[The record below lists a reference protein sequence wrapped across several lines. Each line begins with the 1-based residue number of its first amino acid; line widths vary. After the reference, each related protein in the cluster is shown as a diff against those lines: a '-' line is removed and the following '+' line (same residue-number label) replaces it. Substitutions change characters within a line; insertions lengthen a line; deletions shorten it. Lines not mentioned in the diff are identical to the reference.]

1 MGLFYPAP
9 GFSASQKMVEVAR
22 YGDFERGL
30 STNEIMLLQFE
41 SERKELMRYGR
52 KKEKNPRIL
61 KNRLK
66 ILNNKIEY
74 LQREIKYRPAQP
86 VPAKPA
92 HAAPNA
98 VSPVQ
103 VDFRPAA
110 VSEAR
115 AGFQRMPA
123 PAKPRPPKTGA
134 DWKQMSRS
142 DKEIYIL
149 SLMGNLSRRDVYL
162 MKPYN
167 YYIDMIDQAVE
178 KNPSLKK
185 EFVHHILM
193 MTAYENE
200 PDTRKDL
207 EKVWK

>member
-22 YGDFERGL
+22 YGDFDRAL
-30 STNEIMLLQFE
+30 SANEVMLLQFE
-41 SERKELMRYGR
+41 SERKELMRHGR

-61 KNRLK
+61 KNRIK

-74 LQREIKYRPAQP
+74 LQRGIKYKPAQP
-86 VPAKPA
+86 ILAKPVR
-92 HAAPNA
+92 AA
-98 VSPVQ
+98 SPVQ
-103 VDFRPAA
+103 VGFRPAA
-110 VSEAR
+110 VSAAR
-115 AGFQRMPA
+115 ADFQQMPA
-123 PAKPRPPKTGA
+123 PVKPRAPKTGA
-134 DWKQMSRS
+134 DWKRMSRS

-167 YYIDMIDQAVE
+167 YYIDTIDQAVE
-178 KNPSLKK
+178 KNPSLEK